1 MALFLPKSLAN
12 KLFGRNT
19 NIVISLIKLDTILKC
34 STLLAVLDGIFFMRI
49 SKPCYFLF
57 AKSSNSHK
65 WDFSLFLEN
74 SFARF
79 LCLKCAMEISAQKL
93 EKVLLFLLSE

>member
-1 MALFLPKSLAN
+1 ME
-12 KLFGRNT
+12 T
-19 NIVISLIKLDTILKC
+19 VLIKALQLIIAL
-34 STLLAVLDGIFFMRI
+34 SLLIVLHEGGH
-49 SKPCYFLF
+49 FLF
-57 AKSSNSHK
+57 AKLSNSHK
-65 WDFSLFLEN
+65 WDFSLSFEN